1 MTSAPPSPDRV
12 AARVRAFLA
21 DRYPASRRE
30 LDRLGLDEPLWG
42 IVSSMVLLELVDFL
56 ESAYRIEV
64 EPLDYIPD
72 NFATLACVTRF
83 VLSRTGAA

>member
-1 MTSAPPSPDRV
+1 
-12 AARVRAFLA
+12 
-21 DRYPASRRE
+21 
-30 LDRLGLDEPLWG
+30 
-42 IVSSMVLLELVDFL
+42 VLLELVDFL

-83 VLSRTGAA
+83 VLLRTGAA